1 MRLLHL
7 DRVDCFHA
15 KFDLQVKVVKKDPLG
30 FKEQATINWNFTKFA
45 NLMALFA
52 TYVEEAIAMISD

>member
-1 MRLLHL
+1 MQLLHL

-15 KFDLQVKVVKKDPLG
+15 KFDLQVKVVKKNPLW

-52 TYVEEAIAMISD
+52 TYVEEVIAMISD

>member
-1 MRLLHL
+1 MQLLHL

-15 KFDLQVKVVKKDPLG
+15 KFDLQVKVVKKNPLR

-45 NLMALFA
+45 NLMALFTA
-52 TYVEEAIAMISD
+52 YAEEAIAMISD